1 MATRSRPLPADPY
14 NPVPSDGSEVVRH
27 PSPFVPLRLPI
38 FQPVILMNDLIVRA
52 LSVGVGSKRATSPP
66 SLPNGVSSKFGR
78 KAEGYGF
85 ADGFDSI
92 EEGDDMEVVGL
103 HVRTATQSIPA
114 PSVAGRRRV
123 NIGKKKL
130 D

>member
-14 NPVPSDGSEVVRH
+14 NPVPSDGSEAVRH

-38 FQPVILMNDLIVRA
+38 FRPVILINDLIVRV
-52 LSVGVGSKRATSPP
+52 LSVGAGGKQAASS
-66 SLPNGVSSKFGR
+66 SSSNDVSSKLGR
-78 KAEGYGF
+78 KTRGYGYT
-85 ADGFDSI
+85 DGFDSI
-92 EEGDDMEVVGL
+92 EEGGDTEIIEL
-103 HVRTATQSIPA
+103 HAMAAGEATPT

-123 NIGKKKL
+123 NIRRKKL